1 MAQEKRFSSNISVKN
16 RKASFEY
23 EWVEQF
29 EAGIV
34 LKGTEIKSIREGK
47 ISLAGAYCYMHDDQL
62 FVKGMNITPY
72 ADSSFHNHDPI
83 RERKLLLK
91 KSELKKVRAKT
102 EEKGFT
108 IIPTKL
114 YINSRGFAKVGI
126 ALARGK
132 KLYDKR
138 ESIKKKDQD
147 RELQRLKI

>member
-1 MAQEKRFSSNISVKN
+1 MTKEKRFSNDINVKN

-23 EWVEQF
+23 EWLEQF

-47 ISLAGAYCYMHDDQL
+47 ISLSGAYCYLNGEEL
-62 FVKGMNITPY
+62 FIKGMNITPY
-72 ADSSFHNHDPI
+72 TESSFQSHDPV
-83 RERKLLLK
+83 RERKMLLK
-91 KSELKKVRAKT
+91 KSELKKLKVKT
-102 EEKGFT
+102 EEKGLT

-114 YINSRGFAKVGI
+114 FINKRGFAKVGI

-132 KLYDKR
+132 KLFDKR
-138 ESIKKKDQD
+138 DTIKKKDQD